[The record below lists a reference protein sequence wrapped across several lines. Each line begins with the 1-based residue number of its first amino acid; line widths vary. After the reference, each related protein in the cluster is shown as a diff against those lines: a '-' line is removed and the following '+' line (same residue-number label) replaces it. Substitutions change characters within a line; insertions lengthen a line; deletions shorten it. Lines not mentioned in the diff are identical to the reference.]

1 MAESTLGHKAATG
14 AIWASIDRFGAMG
27 VSFIVNLVLARLLMP
42 EDFGIIGMLAIFI
55 AVSQTLI
62 DSGFST
68 ALIQKKNPTQ
78 TDFSTIFYWNIV
90 LALLL
95 YLCLFISAP
104 YIANF
109 YRTPL
114 MCPVL
119 RVIGI
124 SLLLCGINA
133 VQLTRLRK
141 TLSFKTI
148 AASNLT
154 STFISGCIAIFLA
167 YRGLGV
173 WSLVVMQIAAAAINV
188 LILACVTRWLPS
200 CAFSLSSFKELFSF
214 GGFILAANVLQT
226 ICQNFQ
232 GVIIGRK
239 FSATQ
244 MGYFSQ
250 AYKLDQVTSYS
261 LPQVIVQVMYPVY
274 SSIQDDRKR
283 LQNVLLMNIRVIAFV
298 VFFLLGFLMLAAEP
312 IILGLYGEKWIT
324 SVPYF
329 QIFCV
334 GGLFVCL
341 QNINFYAVA
350 AVGKSK
356 DLFLW
361 SFYKWGFLLA
371 ILFVGSFVGMY
382 GILWGMV
389 ASSFN
394 IFAVNS
400 YLASKHVGLTV
411 LSQIRALF
419 PVSIILTASL
429 LASFI
434 CSELT
439 SAGMIISCSIYIIVY
454 ALGSWLFNKNAV
466 SESIDIIKRIINRQ

>member
-1 MAESTLGHKAATG
+1 MAEASLGHKAASG

-42 EDFGIIGMLAIFI
+42 ADFGIIGMLAIFI

-68 ALIQKKNPTQ
+68 ALIQKKDPTQ

-95 YLCLFISAP
+95 YLCLFITAP
-104 YIANF
+104 YIAQF
-109 YRTPL
+109 YHTPL
-114 MCPVL
+114 MSPVL

-141 TLSFKTI
+141 SLSFKLI
-148 AASNLT
+148 AASNIT
-154 STFISGCIAIFLA
+154 STVISGCLAILLA

-173 WSLVVMQIAAAAINV
+173 WSLVVMQIASGAINV
-188 LILACVTRWLPS
+188 VILAIVTRWHPS
-200 CAFSLSSFKELFSF
+200 FEFSLKSFKELFSF

-239 FSATQ
+239 FSASE

-283 LQNVLLMNIRVIAFV
+283 LQAILLMNIRVISFT
-298 VFFLLGFLMLAAEP
+298 VFFLLGLLMLAAEP
-312 IILGLYGEKWIT
+312 IILGLYGTKWMA

-329 QIFCV
+329 RIFCI

-356 DLFLW
+356 ELFYW

-371 ILFVGSFVGMY
+371 VLFIGSYIGMY

-419 PVSIILTASL
+419 PVSMILAASIILSSYILESTTFSMMLSCTIYTATYL
-429 LASFI
+429 
-434 CSELT
+434 
-439 SAGMIISCSIYIIVY
+439 
-454 ALGSWLFNKNAV
+454 LGSLLFNKKAV
-466 SESIDIIKRIINRQ
+466 SESIDVVKRIINR

>member
-1 MAESTLGHKAATG
+1 MADASLGHKAASG
-14 AIWASIDRFGAMG
+14 AVWASIDRFGAMG
-27 VSFIVNLVLARLLMP
+27 VAFVVNLVLARLLMP
-42 EDFGIIGMLAIFI
+42 ADFGIIGMLAIFI

-95 YLCLFISAP
+95 YLCLFVTAP
-104 YIANF
+104 FIARF
-109 YRTPL
+109 YHTPL
-114 MCPVL
+114 MSPVL

-124 SLLLCGINA
+124 TLLLCGINA

-141 TLSFKTI
+141 SLSFKTI
-148 AASNLT
+148 AASNIT
-154 STFISGCIAIFLA
+154 STVISGCLAILLA
-167 YRGLGV
+167 YRGFGV
-173 WSLVVMQIAAAAINV
+173 WSLVVMQIASGAINV
-188 LILACVTRWLPS
+188 VILAIVTRWHPS
-200 CAFSLSSFKELFSF
+200 LMFSFESFKELFSF

-239 FSATQ
+239 FSASQ

-283 LQNVLLMNIRVIAFV
+283 LQAVLLMNIRVISFA

-356 DLFLW
+356 DLFYW
-361 SFYKWGFLLA
+361 SFYKWGFLLTV
-371 ILFVGSFVGMY
+371 LFIGSYVGMY

-419 PVSIILTASL
+419 PVSMILATSIILSSYL
-429 LASFI
+429 LETTSF
-434 CSELT
+434 
-439 SAGMIISCSIYIIVY
+439 GMITSCAIYVITY
-454 ALGSWLFNKNAV
+454 LLGSLLFNKNAV
-466 SESIDIIKRIINRQ
+466 SESIDVVKRIINR

>member
-1 MAESTLGHKAATG
+1 MADASLGHKAASG
-14 AIWASIDRFGAMG
+14 AVWASIDRFGAMG
-27 VSFIVNLVLARLLMP
+27 VSFVVNLVLARLLMP
-42 EDFGIIGMLAIFI
+42 ADFGIIGMLAIFI

-95 YLCLFISAP
+95 YLCLFVTAP
-104 YIANF
+104 YIARF
-109 YRTPL
+109 YHTPL
-114 MCPVL
+114 MSPVL

-141 TLSFKTI
+141 SLSFKTI
-148 AASNLT
+148 AASNII
-154 STFISGCIAIFLA
+154 STVISGCLAILLA
-167 YRGLGV
+167 YRGFGV
-173 WSLVVMQIAAAAINV
+173 WSLVVMQIASGAINV
-188 LILACVTRWLPS
+188 VILAIVTRWHPS
-200 CAFSLSSFKELFSF
+200 LAFSVESFKELFSF

-239 FSATQ
+239 FSASQ

-283 LQNVLLMNIRVIAFV
+283 LQAVLLMNIRVISFA

-356 DLFLW
+356 DLFYW
-361 SFYKWGFLLA
+361 SFYKWGFLLTV
-371 ILFVGSFVGMY
+371 LFIGSYIGMY

-411 LSQIRALF
+411 LSQIRALL
-419 PVSIILTASL
+419 PVSAILAASIIVSSIVLETT
-429 LASFI
+429 SF
-434 CSELT
+434 
-439 SAGMIISCSIYIIVY
+439 GMITSCTIYVITY
-454 ALGSWLFNKNAV
+454 LLGSLLFNKNAV
-466 SESIDIIKRIINRQ
+466 SESIDVVKRIINR